1 MGRPSHF
8 ASLARLAMVAIFLCG
23 AAQPLAAATRKKR
36 KKPAPAPASTT
47 TATTT
52 VELDAPHVE
61 TAPAPAAPPG
71 SPAPPAPPPPVA
83 AHEAAEPAAAASASH
98 AVERAYL
105 PLGTKHTLV
114 LDDLSGFRASTVG
127 GVAYAG
133 PIGFSTSS
141 YNVNVFGANGTVAGT
156 DTINSTTLW
165 VAPSA
170 DYFLLEHL
178 SIGGVIEL
186 AYNTSNYNQTIY
198 NTTTH
203 NPLPPTTSFTVIPR
217 AGWMFDLARHWGVW
231 PRLGLGFGVLQ
242 ENAIS
247 QAGAGNAT
255 TASTSTTFLLDVD
268 VGVIYRMDPRFFLRA
283 GPDFTWGPGASL
295 VDLSIA
301 FGFGYLW
308 SI

>member
-1 MGRPSHF
+1 VHE
-8 ASLARLAMVAIFLCG
+8 
-23 AAQPLAAATRKKR
+23 
-36 KKPAPAPASTT
+36 TT
-47 TATTT
+47 
-52 VELDAPHVE
+52 
-61 TAPAPAAPPG
+61 
-71 SPAPPAPPPPVA
+71 
-83 AHEAAEPAAAASASH
+83 EPAAATTASISH
-98 AVERAYL
+98 PVEREYP
-105 PLGTKHTLV
+105 PLGRKHTLV

-156 DTINSTTLW
+156 ETVSSTTVW

-170 DYFLLEHL
+170 DYFLFEHL

-186 AYNTSNYNQTIY
+186 AYNTSSYNQTIY
-198 NTTTH
+198 DTTQH
-203 NPLPPTTSFTVIPR
+203 NSLPSTTSFTVIPR
-217 AGWMFDLARHWGVW
+217 AGWMFDLAKHWGLW

-242 ENAIS
+242 EDPIS

-268 VGVIYRMDPRFFLRA
+268 VGVIYRMDPRFYLRA
-283 GPDFTWGPGASL
+283 GPEFTWGPGASL
-295 VDLSIA
+295 VDLTIA
-301 FGFGYLW
+301 FGFGYMW

>member
-1 MGRPSHF
+1 MGRPSHLTH
-8 ASLARLAMVAIFLCG
+8 LAHIAMVGVLLCA
-23 AAQPLAAATRKKR
+23 AAQPLAAATKKKK
-36 KKPAPAPASTT
+36 KKPATAP
-47 TATTT
+47 TTT
-52 VELDAPHVE
+52 VELDAPHDE
-61 TAPAPAAPPG
+61 PAAAPPAPAPAAPIP
-71 SPAPPAPPPPVA
+71 
-83 AHEAAEPAAAASASH
+83 AHETAEPASAATAAGPH
-98 AVERAYL
+98 QERAYL

-133 PIGFSTSS
+133 PVGFSTSS

-156 DTINSTTLW
+156 DTISSTTVW

-170 DYFLLEHL
+170 DYFLFEHL

-198 NTTTH
+198 NTTQH
-203 NPLPPTTSFTVIPR
+203 NSLPSTTSFTVIPR
-217 AGWMFDLARHWGVW
+217 AGWMFDLARHWGLW

-247 QAGAGNAT
+247 QAGAGTAT